1 MKKRILVLGILLVAL
16 LFAFAPSAHAGVGNT
31 HSGGSSLID
40 SGGGG
45 SSWSGGGSSWS
56 DNDSSWSGRSSW
68 SSDSSSYSSSDSVSS
83 SGFLTGLTIMI
94 VLLAFV
100 FNAIKQ
106 NGGLSNDSEDS
117 SSGSGPKRTTEER
130 AGRPIENNYEAIRR
144 IRKLDPMF
152 DEDRFLSQVKLVYLQ
167 LQSAW
172 TEKDWNSVR
181 NLESTSLYEQH
192 LTQLQEHIRA
202 KTTNVLERVC
212 VEDSKIK
219 DFIENPEGNDRIE
232 VILSS
237 TMRDYIRN
245 DESGRVIEGD
255 PTKDLFTVYR
265 MVFLREHGA
274 QTEIIKNS
282 EVVSDHCPNCGA
294 PLTID
299 SIDKCEY
306 CQASLKHNPKDWVL
320 DVYEVVDEIE
330 FYR

>member
-1 MKKRILVLGILLVAL
+1 MKKRSVIVGILLVVL
-16 LFAFAPSAHAGVGNT
+16 LFVFVPSAHAGVGNT
-31 HSGGSSLID
+31 DSGGSSLID
-40 SGGGG
+40 SGGGSSWSDSGSSWSDGG
-45 SSWSGGGSSWS
+45 SSWSGGSSWA
-56 DNDSSWSGRSSW
+56 GG
-68 SSDSSSYSSSDSVSS
+68 SSSYSSGSGTDSGGVVAIFAIVGLIGFIYNIAKEANESDESFSS
-83 SGFLTGLTIMI
+83 
-94 VLLAFV
+94 
-100 FNAIKQ
+100 N
-106 NGGLSNDSEDS
+106 
-117 SSGSGPKRTTEER
+117 SGPKRTTEER

-202 KTTNVLERVC
+202 KTTNVLERVR

-245 DESGRVIEGD
+245 DETGRVIEGD

>member
-1 MKKRILVLGILLVAL
+1 MKKRILVLGILLSAL
-16 LFAFAPSAHAGVGNT
+16 LFVCVPSAHAGVGNT
-31 HSGGSSLID
+31 DSGGSSLID

-181 NLESTSLYEQH
+181 SLESTSLYEQH

-202 KTTNVLERVC
+202 KTTNVLE
-212 VEDSKIK
+212 
-219 DFIENPEGNDRIE
+219 
-232 VILSS
+232 LSL
-237 TMRDYIRN
+237 IH
-245 DESGRVIEGD
+245 I
-255 PTKDLFTVYR
+255 
-265 MVFLREHGA
+265 
-274 QTEIIKNS
+274 
-282 EVVSDHCPNCGA
+282 
-294 PLTID
+294 
-299 SIDKCEY
+299 
-306 CQASLKHNPKDWVL
+306 
-320 DVYEVVDEIE
+320 
-330 FYR
+330 

>member
-1 MKKRILVLGILLVAL
+1 MKKRIVIVGILLVVL
-16 LFAFAPSAHAGVGNT
+16 LFVFVPSAHAGVGNT
-31 HSGGSSLID
+31 DSGGSSLID
-40 SGGGG
+40 SGGGSSWSDSGSSWSDGG
-45 SSWSGGGSSWS
+45 SSWSGG
-56 DNDSSWSGRSSW
+56 
-68 SSDSSSYSSSDSVSS
+68 SSSYSSGSGTDSGGVVAVFAIVGLI
-83 SGFLTGLTIMI
+83 GFIYNI
-94 VLLAFV
+94 AKE
-100 FNAIKQ
+100 A
-106 NGGLSNDSEDS
+106 NDSDESFS
-117 SSGSGPKRTTEER
+117 SNSGPKRTTEER

-202 KTTNVLERVC
+202 KTTNVLERVR

-237 TMRDYIRN
+237 TLRDYIRN
-245 DESGRVIEGD
+245 DETGRVIEGD

>member
-1 MKKRILVLGILLVAL
+1 MKKRSVIVGILLVVL
-16 LFAFAPSAHAGVGNT
+16 LFVFAPSAHAGVGNT
-31 HSGGSSLID
+31 DSGGSSLID
-40 SGGGG
+40 SGGGSSWSDSGSSWSDGG
-45 SSWSGGGSSWS
+45 SSWSGG
-56 DNDSSWSGRSSW
+56 
-68 SSDSSSYSSSDSVSS
+68 SSSYSSGSGTDSGGVVAVFAIVGLI
-83 SGFLTGLTIMI
+83 GFIYNI
-94 VLLAFV
+94 AKE
-100 FNAIKQ
+100 A
-106 NGGLSNDSEDS
+106 NDSDESFS
-117 SSGSGPKRTTEER
+117 SNSGPKRTTEER

-202 KTTNVLERVC
+202 KTTNVLERVR

-219 DFIENPEGNDRIE
+219 DFIENPDGNDRIE

-245 DESGRVIEGD
+245 DETGRVIEGD

-265 MVFLREHGA
+265 MLFLREHGA

>member
-1 MKKRILVLGILLVAL
+1 MKKRSVIVGILLVVL
-16 LFAFAPSAHAGVGNT
+16 LFVFAPSAHAGVGNT
-31 HSGGSSLID
+31 DSGGSSLID
-40 SGGGG
+40 SGGGSSWSDSGSSWSDGG
-45 SSWSGGGSSWS
+45 SSWSGG
-56 DNDSSWSGRSSW
+56 
-68 SSDSSSYSSSDSVSS
+68 SSSYSSGSGTDSGGVVAIFAIVGLI
-83 SGFLTGLTIMI
+83 GFIYNI
-94 VLLAFV
+94 AKE
-100 FNAIKQ
+100 A
-106 NGGLSNDSEDS
+106 NDSDESFS
-117 SSGSGPKRTTEER
+117 SNSGPKRTTEER

-202 KTTNVLERVC
+202 KTTNVLERVR

-237 TMRDYIRN
+237 TMRDYIRS
-245 DESGRVIEGD
+245 DETGRVIEGD

>member
-1 MKKRILVLGILLVAL
+1 MKKRSVIVGILLVVL
-16 LFAFAPSAHAGVGNT
+16 LFVFAPSAHAGVGNT
-31 HSGGSSLID
+31 DSGGSSLID
-40 SGGGG
+40 SGGGSSWSDSGSSWSDGG
-45 SSWSGGGSSWS
+45 SSWSGG
-56 DNDSSWSGRSSW
+56 
-68 SSDSSSYSSSDSVSS
+68 SSSYSSGSGTDSGGVVAVFAIVGLI
-83 SGFLTGLTIMI
+83 GFIYNI
-94 VLLAFV
+94 AKE
-100 FNAIKQ
+100 A
-106 NGGLSNDSEDS
+106 NDSDESFS
-117 SSGSGPKRTTEER
+117 SNSGPKRTTEER

-202 KTTNVLERVC
+202 KTTNVLERVR

-219 DFIENPEGNDRIE
+219 DFIENPDGNDRIE

-245 DESGRVIEGD
+245 DETGRVIEGD

>member
-1 MKKRILVLGILLVAL
+1 MKKRSVIVGILLVVL
-16 LFAFAPSAHAGVGNT
+16 LFVFAPSAHAGVGNT
-31 HSGGSSLID
+31 DSGGSSLID
-40 SGGGG
+40 SGGGSSWSDGG
-45 SSWSGGGSSWS
+45 SSWSGG
-56 DNDSSWSGRSSW
+56 
-68 SSDSSSYSSSDSVSS
+68 SSSYSSSSGTDSGGVVAVFAIVGLI
-83 SGFLTGLTIMI
+83 GFIYNI
-94 VLLAFV
+94 AKE
-100 FNAIKQ
+100 A
-106 NGGLSNDSEDS
+106 NDSEKSIS
-117 SSGSGPKRTTEER
+117 SNSGPKRTTEER

-202 KTTNVLERVC
+202 KTTNVLERVR

-219 DFIENPEGNDRIE
+219 DFIENPDGNDRIE

-245 DESGRVIEGD
+245 DETGRVIEGD

>member
-1 MKKRILVLGILLVAL
+1 MKKRSVIVGILLVVL
-16 LFAFAPSAHAGVGNT
+16 LFVFAPSAHAGVGNT
-31 HSGGSSLID
+31 DSGGSSLID
-40 SGGGG
+40 SGGG
-45 SSWSGGGSSWS
+45 SSWSGG
-56 DNDSSWSGRSSW
+56 
-68 SSDSSSYSSSDSVSS
+68 SSSYSSGSGTDSGGVVAIFAIVGLI
-83 SGFLTGLTIMI
+83 GFIYNI
-94 VLLAFV
+94 AKE
-100 FNAIKQ
+100 A
-106 NGGLSNDSEDS
+106 NDSDESFS
-117 SSGSGPKRTTEER
+117 SNSGPKRTTEER

-202 KTTNVLERVC
+202 KTTNVLERVR

-237 TMRDYIRN
+237 TMRDYIRS
-245 DESGRVIEGD
+245 DETGRVIEGD

>member
-1 MKKRILVLGILLVAL
+1 MKKRSVIVGILLVVL
-16 LFAFAPSAHAGVGNT
+16 LFVFAPSAHAGVGNT
-31 HSGGSSLID
+31 HSGGSSTIH
-40 SGGGG
+40 SGGGGG

-56 DNDSSWSGRSSW
+56 GG
-68 SSDSSSYSSSDSVSS
+68 SSSYSSGSGTDSDGVVAIFAIVGLIGFVYNIAKEANESDESFSS
-83 SGFLTGLTIMI
+83 
-94 VLLAFV
+94 
-100 FNAIKQ
+100 N
-106 NGGLSNDSEDS
+106 
-117 SSGSGPKRTTEER
+117 SGPKRTTEER

-237 TMRDYIRN
+237 TMRDYIRS
-245 DESGRVIEGD
+245 DETGRVIEGD

-320 DVYEVVDEIE
+320 DV
-330 FYR
+330 

>member
-1 MKKRILVLGILLVAL
+1 MKKRSVIVGILLVVL
-16 LFAFAPSAHAGVGNT
+16 LFVFAPSAHAGVGNT
-31 HSGGSSLID
+31 DSGGSSLID
-40 SGGGG
+40 SGGGSSWSDSGSSWSDGG
-45 SSWSGGGSSWS
+45 SSWSGG
-56 DNDSSWSGRSSW
+56 
-68 SSDSSSYSSSDSVSS
+68 SSSYSSGSGTDSDGVVAIFAIVGLI
-83 SGFLTGLTIMI
+83 GFIYNI
-94 VLLAFV
+94 AKE
-100 FNAIKQ
+100 A
-106 NGGLSNDSEDS
+106 NDSDESFS
-117 SSGSGPKRTTEER
+117 SNSGPKRTTEER

-202 KTTNVLERVC
+202 KTTNVLERVR

-219 DFIENPEGNDRIE
+219 DFIENQEGNDRIE

-245 DESGRVIEGD
+245 DETGRVIEGD

>member
-1 MKKRILVLGILLVAL
+1 MKKRSVIVGILLVVL
-16 LFAFAPSAHAGVGNT
+16 LFVFAPSAHAGVGNT
-31 HSGGSSLID
+31 DSGGSSLID
-40 SGGGG
+40 SGGGSSWSDSGSSWSDGG
-45 SSWSGGGSSWS
+45 SSWSGG
-56 DNDSSWSGRSSW
+56 
-68 SSDSSSYSSSDSVSS
+68 SSSYSSGSGTDSGGVVAVFAIVGLI
-83 SGFLTGLTIMI
+83 GFIYNI
-94 VLLAFV
+94 AKE
-100 FNAIKQ
+100 A
-106 NGGLSNDSEDS
+106 NDSDESFS
-117 SSGSGPKRTTEER
+117 SNSGPKRTTEER

-202 KTTNVLERVC
+202 KTTNVLERVR

-219 DFIENPEGNDRIE
+219 DFIENPDGNDRIE

-245 DESGRVIEGD
+245 DETGRVIEGD

-320 DVYEVVDEIE
+320 DVYEVMDEIE

>member
-1 MKKRILVLGILLVAL
+1 MKKRSVIVGILLVVL
-16 LFAFAPSAHAGVGNT
+16 LFVFAPSAHAGVGNT
-31 HSGGSSLID
+31 DSGGSSLID
-40 SGGGG
+40 SGGGSSWSDSGSSWSDGG
-45 SSWSGGGSSWS
+45 SSWSGG
-56 DNDSSWSGRSSW
+56 
-68 SSDSSSYSSSDSVSS
+68 SSSYSSGSGTDSGGVVAIFAIVGLI
-83 SGFLTGLTIMI
+83 GFIYNI
-94 VLLAFV
+94 AKE
-100 FNAIKQ
+100 A
-106 NGGLSNDSEDS
+106 NDSDESFS
-117 SSGSGPKRTTEER
+117 SNSGPKRTTEER

-202 KTTNVLERVC
+202 KTTNVLERVR

-245 DESGRVIEGD
+245 DETGRVIEGD

>member
-1 MKKRILVLGILLVAL
+1 MKKRSVIVGILLVVL
-16 LFAFAPSAHAGVGNT
+16 LFVFAPSAHAGVGNT
-31 HSGGSSLID
+31 DSGGSSLID
-40 SGGGG
+40 SGGGSSWSDSG
-45 SSWSGGGSSWS
+45 SSWSDGVSSWSGG
-56 DNDSSWSGRSSW
+56 
-68 SSDSSSYSSSDSVSS
+68 SSSYGSGSGTDSGGVVAVFAIVGLI
-83 SGFLTGLTIMI
+83 GFIYNI
-94 VLLAFV
+94 AKE
-100 FNAIKQ
+100 A
-106 NGGLSNDSEDS
+106 NDSDESFS
-117 SSGSGPKRTTEER
+117 SNSGPKRTTEER

-202 KTTNVLERVC
+202 KTTNVLERVR

-245 DESGRVIEGD
+245 DETGRVIEGD

>member
-1 MKKRILVLGILLVAL
+1 MKKRSVIVGILLVVL
-16 LFAFAPSAHAGVGNT
+16 LFVFAPSAHAGVGNT
-31 HSGGSSLID
+31 DSGGSSLID
-40 SGGGG
+40 SGGG

-56 DNDSSWSGRSSW
+56 DGGSSWSDGSSWSGG
-68 SSDSSSYSSSDSVSS
+68 SSSYSSGSGTDSGGVVAIFAIVGLIGFIYNIAKEANESDESFSS
-83 SGFLTGLTIMI
+83 
-94 VLLAFV
+94 
-100 FNAIKQ
+100 N
-106 NGGLSNDSEDS
+106 
-117 SSGSGPKRTTEER
+117 SGPKRTTEER

-202 KTTNVLERVC
+202 KTTNVLERVR

-245 DESGRVIEGD
+245 DETGRVIEGD

>member
-16 LFAFAPSAHAGVGNT
+16 LFLCVPSAHAGVGNT
-31 HSGGSSLID
+31 HSGGSSTIH

-56 DNDSSWSGRSSW
+56 GG
-68 SSDSSSYSSSDSVSS
+68 SSSYSSSSGSDSGAGVAVVAIVGLVGFVYNIAKEANESDESS
-83 SGFLTGLTIMI
+83 D
-94 VLLAFV
+94 
-100 FNAIKQ
+100 
-106 NGGLSNDSEDS
+106 SN
-117 SSGSGPKRTTEER
+117 SGPKRTTEER

-152 DEDRFLSQVKLVYLQ
+152 DEDRFLSQAKLVYLQ

-202 KTTNVLERVC
+202 KTTNVLERVR
-212 VEDSKIK
+212 VENSKIK
-219 DFIENPEGNDRIE
+219 DFIENPGGNDRIE

-245 DESGRVIEGD
+245 DESGRIIEGD

-299 SIDKCEY
+299 TIDKCEY

>member
-1 MKKRILVLGILLVAL
+1 MAV
-16 LFAFAPSAHAGVGNT
+16 FAIVG
-31 HSGGSSLID
+31 LI
-40 SGGGG
+40 GFIYNIAKEA
-45 SSWSGGGSSWS
+45 
-56 DNDSSWSGRSSW
+56 NDSDESFSS
-68 SSDSSSYSSSDSVSS
+68 
-83 SGFLTGLTIMI
+83 
-94 VLLAFV
+94 
-100 FNAIKQ
+100 N
-106 NGGLSNDSEDS
+106 
-117 SSGSGPKRTTEER
+117 SGPKRTTEER

-181 NLESTSLYEQH
+181 NLESTNLYEQH

-202 KTTNVLERVC
+202 KTTNVLERVR

-245 DESGRVIEGD
+245 DETGRVIEGD

-265 MVFLREHGA
+265 MIFLREHGA

>member
-1 MKKRILVLGILLVAL
+1 MKKRSVIVGILLVVL
-16 LFAFAPSAHAGVGNT
+16 LFVFAPSAHAGVGNT
-31 HSGGSSLID
+31 DSGGSSLID
-40 SGGGG
+40 SGGGSSWSDSGSSWSDGG
-45 SSWSGGGSSWS
+45 SSWSGG
-56 DNDSSWSGRSSW
+56 
-68 SSDSSSYSSSDSVSS
+68 SSSYSSGSGTDSGGVVAVFAIVGLI
-83 SGFLTGLTIMI
+83 GFIYNI
-94 VLLAFV
+94 AKE
-100 FNAIKQ
+100 A
-106 NGGLSNDSEDS
+106 NDSDESFS
-117 SSGSGPKRTTEER
+117 SNSGPKRTTEER

-202 KTTNVLERVC
+202 KTTNVLERVR

-237 TMRDYIRN
+237 MMRDYIRN
-245 DESGRVIEGD
+245 DETGRVIEGD

>member
-1 MKKRILVLGILLVAL
+1 MKKRSVIVGILLVVL
-16 LFAFAPSAHAGVGNT
+16 LFVFAPSAHAGVGNT
-31 HSGGSSLID
+31 DSGGSSLID
-40 SGGGG
+40 SGGGSSWSDSGSSWSDGG
-45 SSWSGGGSSWS
+45 SSWSGG
-56 DNDSSWSGRSSW
+56 
-68 SSDSSSYSSSDSVSS
+68 SSSYSSGSGTDSGGVVAVFAIVGLI
-83 SGFLTGLTIMI
+83 GFIYNI
-94 VLLAFV
+94 AKE
-100 FNAIKQ
+100 A
-106 NGGLSNDSEDS
+106 NDSDESFS
-117 SSGSGPKRTTEER
+117 SNSGPKRTTEER

-181 NLESTSLYEQH
+181 NIESTSLYEQH

-237 TMRDYIRN
+237 TMRDYIRS
-245 DESGRVIEGD
+245 DETGRVIEGD

-274 QTEIIKNS
+274 QTGIIKNS

>member
-1 MKKRILVLGILLVAL
+1 MKKRNVIVGILLVVL
-16 LFAFAPSAHAGVGNT
+16 LFVFAPSAHAGVGNT
-31 HSGGSSLID
+31 DSGGSSLID
-40 SGGGG
+40 SGGG
-45 SSWSGGGSSWS
+45 SSWSDGGSSWS
-56 DNDSSWSGRSSW
+56 DGGSSWSGRSS
-68 SSDSSSYSSSDSVSS
+68 SY
-83 SGFLTGLTIMI
+83 
-94 VLLAFV
+94 
-100 FNAIKQ
+100 
-106 NGGLSNDSEDS
+106 
-117 SSGSGPKRTTEER
+117 SSGSGTDSGGAVAVVAIIGLIGFVYNIAKEADDSEESFSSNSAPKRTTEER

-202 KTTNVLERVC
+202 KTTNVLERVR
-212 VEDSKIK
+212 VENSKIK
-219 DFIENPEGNDRIE
+219 DFIENPGGNDRIE

-299 SIDKCEY
+299 TIDKCEY